1 MNPPTTMSDKPL
13 DPDFEARVRENFG
26 RQRMMRTLGAELLSV
41 EPGMVTIGMGYCED
55 LTQQHGYMH
64 AGGITAIVDSAC
76 GYAALTLMEPG
87 KEVLAVEFKINLL
100 RPAAGERF
108 VATAK
113 VLRAGRTL
121 TVCSG
126 EVHAENEGNRKLVAA
141 MQATMIAIDPE

>member
-1 MNPPTTMSDKPL
+1 MRSRPP
-13 DPDFEARVRENFG
+13 DPDYEARVRENFG

-41 EPGMVTIGMGYCED
+41 EPGEVSIAMGYRED

-108 VATAK
+108 VATAQ

-126 EVHAENEGNRKLVAA
+126 QVHAENDGNRKLVAA
-141 MQATMIAIDPE
+141 MQGTMIAIDSGDARK

>member
-1 MNPPTTMSDKPL
+1 MSDKSL

-41 EPGMVTIGMGYCED
+41 EPGMVTIAMGYREN

-87 KEVLAVEFKINLL
+87 KEVLAVEFKVNLL

-113 VLRAGRTL
+113 VLRSGRTL

-126 EVHAENEGNRKLVAA
+126 EVHAENEGNQKLVAV
-141 MQATMIAIDPE
+141 MQATMIAIDPD